1 MSLPTDKN
9 KALQKL
15 LERNHYKENYKPPAS
30 QVVFRIEGK
39 NIGSLGNF
47 IVFSGLPKAGKS
59 QFLHAFIASALS
71 GSGVLDLEVN
81 RLKNTV
87 ALFDTESNEYDFYA
101 NLDSISNLIG
111 SKIPDTLHA
120 FKMREEI
127 PSTNREAIGYY
138 IENFK
143 SKIIVIDGFLDL
155 IDNFNDERESRFLVN
170 WLKSMTSKHKCLIV
184 GVIHLGK
191 KDNHTLGHFGSMID
205 RYAQSVLEVT
215 KDKDSGTFEL
225 KSKMLRSAS
234 DFTPIR
240 AMRQGDKLYKI

>member
-59 QFLHAFIASALS
+59 QFLHAFIASALY
-71 GSGVLDLEVN
+71 GSPILDLEVN
-81 RLKNTV
+81 RLKSTL
-87 ALFDTESNEYDFYA
+87 AYFDTESNEYDFYS
-101 NLDSISNLIG
+101 NLDNISNLTG

-120 FKMREEI
+120 FKMREET
-127 PSTNREAIGYY
+127 PATNRDAITYY
-138 IENFK
+138 IETFK

-155 IDNFNDERESRFLVN
+155 IDNFNDERESRLLVN
-170 WLKSMTSKHKCLIV
+170 WLKFITSKYKCLIV

-205 RYAQSVLEVT
+205 RYAQSVLEVV
-215 KDKDSGTFEL
+215 KDKDSGSFEL
-225 KSKMLRSAS
+225 RPKMLRSAA
-234 DFTPIR
+234 DFTAIR
-240 AMRQGDKLYKI
+240 AIRQGDKLYKI